1 MRHLLRGG
9 SGAKRDINCPGNIKK
24 SEGIPRRPAGAAAI
38 DGSMHHGVME
48 LCQIDAITPDDV
60 LAKGY
65 TYTEDGVER
74 VFTED
79 DRDTS
84 NIAHSAME
92 AIFDDYDI
100 DEVMIEP
107 FVQFIPDLS
116 GGSIDVLGLSA
127 DRKTIVLADYK
138 FGQVKVE
145 VKENDQLSVYA
156 ISSRVDPQTADM
168 WSDVETI
175 LFTVIQPRVKGV
187 FSVWE
192 TTPKWLDKF
201 EKRYAAAIKKDNINP
216 GSWCKYCPA
225 EPYCEEKRGAV
236 MGANLL
242 GARLQKELQAGA
254 DMIEEV
260 DAWLKSVKEEMYLQ
274 LSRGV
279 SVKGWKIIDKRAT
292 RKWNLE
298 QGPLLDRLVVKGGL
312 DREDCV
318 EEKLLTPPAL
328 EKVIKKKKVDF
339 DLSEFIV
346 SASSGTTLAPEDHA
360 SPAVIVSDVQGE
372 LKDIMK

>member
-201 EKRYAAAIKKDNINP
+201 EKRYAAAIKQDNINP

-292 RKWNLE
+292 RKWVNEEAMVDALE
-298 QGPLLDRLVVKGGL
+298 KHLGVK
-312 DREDCV
+312 DIY
-318 EEKLLTPPAL
+318 KSTILTPPQM
-328 EKVIKKKKVDF
+328 EKLVKKNKVDL
-339 DLSEFIV
+339 DLDEFIV
-346 SASSGTTLAPEDHA
+346 SVSSGTTLAPEDHA